1 MNKDT
6 NILIRVNSDLKERA
20 NEIAKKYNVSL
31 SELINACLV
40 EFDQR
45 DMVPMNIRKHFPNK
59 YIKQNEVTLA
69 LIKLCLKDIIN
80 KNAPGK
86 VKRVFLFGSYARG
99 EQTQKSDIDFR
110 FETEDDFSLFNHSN
124 IRLDLKEAL
133 HREIDIITAEP
144 EKLDPTFLESIR
156 KDEICIYER

>member
-1 MNKDT
+1 MEKDT
-6 NILIRVNSDLKERA
+6 NIILRINSNLKERA
-20 NEIAKKYNVSL
+20 NEIAKKYGVSL

-45 DMVPMNIRKHFPNK
+45 DFVPLNIRRHFPNK
-59 YIKQNEVTLA
+59 FAKQNEVTLA
-69 LIKLCLKDIIN
+69 IIRHCLKEIIN
-80 KNAPGK
+80 NNAPGK
-86 VKRVFLFGSYARG
+86 VKKVYLFGSYARG
-99 EQTQKSDIDFR
+99 EQTPKSDIDLR

-133 HREIDIITAEP
+133 HKDIDIITAEP
-144 EKLDPTFLESIR
+144 EKLDPAFLENIR

>member
-6 NILIRVNSDLKERA
+6 NILIRVNSDLKERSV
-20 NEIAKKYNVSL
+20 EIAKKYDVSL
-31 SELINACLV
+31 SELINACLI

-45 DMVPMNIRKHFPNK
+45 DFVPLNIRRHFPNK
-59 YIKQNEVTLA
+59 YVKQNEVALA
-69 LIKLCLKDIIN
+69 LIKLCLKEIIE
-80 KNAPGK
+80 KNAKGK
-86 VKRVFLFGSYARG
+86 VKKVYLFGSFARG
-99 EQTQKSDIDFR
+99 EQTPKSDVDLR

-133 HREIDIITAEP
+133 HRDVDIITAEP
-144 EKLDPTFLESIR
+144 EKLDPAFLQSIR